1 MKCTACSHDNRP
13 DAVHCTS
20 CGALLPIECERC
32 GTLAPAGQANC
43 HNCGNAL
50 PGVAGPATQAPAP
63 AQATTGPLPQI
74 RCTYCN
80 TLNDGHLSNCS
91 ACGAAIALAPAGQIP
106 GVAADSDV
114 PDGTPGRRPRPLAA
128 YYEPPSL
135 VTKLSAAGL
144 GIIALVHLIN
154 VIRLIGGYDLFDS
167 SVDLRSRADSYDNF
181 GAIIGFAMI
190 GSYLVTGVVFLI
202 WQWRSSKN
210 MRLLDVGNAVVSPG
224 WGVGLWLIPVVN
236 FVSLYIALREL
247 NAKVGRFSSI
257 IIREALVAAWWG
269 SFWLAVA
276 VFIANP
282 QDGNSVSGWREWTG
296 YLIGGNLL
304 LALSAICAAII
315 VLKITGGSELRA
327 FAVVAEWQREQEAE
341 PAQQEARQDAP
352 AG

>member
-80 TLNDGHLSNCS
+80 TLNDGHL
-91 ACGAAIALAPAGQIP
+91 
-106 GVAADSDV
+106 
-114 PDGTPGRRPRPLAA
+114 
-128 YYEPPSL
+128 
-135 VTKLSAAGL
+135 
-144 GIIALVHLIN
+144 IN

-167 SVDLRSRADSYDNF
+167 SVDLRSRADSYENF

-236 FVSLYIALREL
+236 FVSPYIALREL

-269 SFWLAVA
+269 SSWLAVA

-282 QDGNSVSGWREWTG
+282 QDGNSVSGWKEWTG

-327 FAVVAEWQREQEAE
+327 FAVVAEWQREREAE